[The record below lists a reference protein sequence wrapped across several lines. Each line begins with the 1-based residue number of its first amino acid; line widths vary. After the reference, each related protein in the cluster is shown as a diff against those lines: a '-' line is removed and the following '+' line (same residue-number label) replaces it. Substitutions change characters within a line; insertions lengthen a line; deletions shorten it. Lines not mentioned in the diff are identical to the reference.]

1 MTRVYVKNMT
11 KIERVHLKLQD
22 AQRQVELLEK
32 EYRELRLEALQQVKV
47 SRKGQTT
54 TLTFGNRVIKAK
66 GTLRNYRLNVYEN
79 GIKIISEYPWGI
91 HDLRFAIA
99 QNLV

>member
-1 MTRVYVKNMT
+1 MIKMTKLELAYVKM
-11 KIERVHLKLQD
+11 QD
-22 AQRQVELLEK
+22 AKRQVEQLER
-32 EYRELRLEALQQVKV
+32 EYAALRLEALQQVKV